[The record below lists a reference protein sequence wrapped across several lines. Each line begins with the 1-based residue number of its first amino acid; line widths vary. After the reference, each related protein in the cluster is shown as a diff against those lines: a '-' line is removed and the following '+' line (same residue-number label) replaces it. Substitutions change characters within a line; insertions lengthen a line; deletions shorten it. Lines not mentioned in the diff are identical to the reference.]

1 MWGWGWS
8 SLTEHLLTHARFWVC
23 LLALQSRKGGESKEK
38 KEEEDNN
45 DLGVVTPTCEPSTH
59 EAEAGG
65 LLFQGYPRIYRKMLS
80 LKAIKEKKWEKT
92 SFWRCR
98 AIGRAPSWHAKAQ
111 GWIRRHQSTYPS
123 VARAV
128 LVMASKT
135 VSHPKCTDSYSNK
148 FPLENSSWN
157 SDPSQIAIG

>member
-38 KEEEDNN
+38 KEDNN

-80 LKAIKEKKWEKT
+80 LKTIKEKKWEKT

-98 AIGRAPSWHAKAQ
+98 AIGRAGMPKPRVGSEGTSLPTQVWQEQFWSWHPKLCLTPNAQ
-111 GWIRRHQSTYPS
+111 IH
-123 VARAV
+123 
-128 LVMASKT
+128 T
-135 VSHPKCTDSYSNK
+135 VIN
-148 FPLENSSWN
+148 FL
-157 SDPSQIAIG
+157 